1 MQISRASS
9 LQSDINVTPFVDVCL
24 VLLIIMM
31 VITPM
36 IVTGIPVHLPAG
48 RTSQPFDPSTRQLPV
63 TVNADATIYIDGT
76 VLRREQLVGELQRRH
91 EEHPD
96 RPVLVRGDTS
106 VKYGEIAAV
115 VDTCRLAGFK
125 DVSLATTTPPMPA
138 TDATQP

>member
-1 MQISRASS
+1 
-9 LQSDINVTPFVDVCL
+9 
-24 VLLIIMM
+24 
-31 VITPM
+31 
-36 IVTGIPVHLPAG
+36 
-48 RTSQPFDPSTRQLPV
+48 V